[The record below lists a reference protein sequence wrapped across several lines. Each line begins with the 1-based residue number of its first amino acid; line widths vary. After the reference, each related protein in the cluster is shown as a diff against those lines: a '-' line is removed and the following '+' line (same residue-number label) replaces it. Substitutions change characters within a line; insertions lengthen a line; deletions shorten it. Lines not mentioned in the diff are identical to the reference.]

1 MVVSVLCF
9 LFVWSLAFSL
19 YTAVSVWWLRVFL
32 SLANFFSALDMD
44 AREHN
49 TERRGVFSLQ
59 WYSQCVDGA
68 MHHAQRLPTL
78 GVYTG
83 EQLYRLSRSSNA
95 RDLPERN
102 KKCKTLE
109 RLWKIKFLFDVLNSV
124 LFFCIPS

>member
-1 MVVSVLCF
+1 MVVSVLCSF
-9 LFVWSLAFSL
+9 FVWLLAFSL
-19 YTAVSVWWLRVFL
+19 YTAVSVWWLHGFF

-59 WYSQCVDGA
+59 WYPQCVDGA
-68 MHHAQRLPTL
+68 MHRAQQLPTL

-109 RLWKIKFLFDVLNSV
+109 RL
-124 LFFCIPS
+124 